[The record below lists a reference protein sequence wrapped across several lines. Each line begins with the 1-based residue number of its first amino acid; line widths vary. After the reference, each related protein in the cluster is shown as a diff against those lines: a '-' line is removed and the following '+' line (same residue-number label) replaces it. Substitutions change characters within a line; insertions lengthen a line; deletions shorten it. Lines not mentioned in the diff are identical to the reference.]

1 MICEHW
7 RGGCPARAGI
17 GPKRTAGR
25 PADRGL
31 PRASGDRPHE
41 AVNHLATLGD
51 RTAGAGAGLGVFGW
65 LLSSQ
70 FIGLAGLV
78 VALIGVLISWHY
90 KREANRRHVA
100 EHALR
105 MERLRRGQRV
115 DTDLSELEA
124 DE

>member
-1 MICEHW
+1 MNN
-7 RGGCPARAGI
+7 
-17 GPKRTAGR
+17 
-25 PADRGL
+25 
-31 PRASGDRPHE
+31 E
-41 AVNHLATLGD
+41 AINHLATLGD
-51 RTAGAGAGLGVFGW
+51 RTAGAGAGMGVFGW

-90 KREANRRHVA
+90 KREANRRHIE

-105 MERLRRGQRV
+105 MERLRRGQWV
-115 DTDLSELEA
+115 DTGLSELGA

>member
-1 MICEHW
+1 MNN
-7 RGGCPARAGI
+7 
-17 GPKRTAGR
+17 
-25 PADRGL
+25 
-31 PRASGDRPHE
+31 E

-90 KREANRRHVA
+90 KREANCRHLA

-115 DTDLSELEA
+115 DIDLSELGV

>member
-1 MICEHW
+1 MNN
-7 RGGCPARAGI
+7 
-17 GPKRTAGR
+17 
-25 PADRGL
+25 
-31 PRASGDRPHE
+31 E
-41 AVNHLATLGD
+41 AINNLATLGD
-51 RTAGAGAGLGVFGW
+51 RTAGAGTGLGVFGW

-90 KREANRRHVA
+90 KRESNRRHVA
-100 EHALR
+100 EHVLR

-115 DTDLSELEA
+115 DTDLSELGV

>member
-1 MICEHW
+1 MN
-7 RGGCPARAGI
+7 
-17 GPKRTAGR
+17 
-25 PADRGL
+25 D
-31 PRASGDRPHE
+31 E
-41 AVNHLATLGD
+41 AINHLATLGD
-51 RTAGAGAGLGVFGW
+51 RTAGAGAGLGMFGW

-105 MERLRRGQRV
+105 MERLRHGRQV
-115 DTDLSELEA
+115 DTDLGELGV

>member
-1 MICEHW
+1 MNN
-7 RGGCPARAGI
+7 
-17 GPKRTAGR
+17 
-25 PADRGL
+25 
-31 PRASGDRPHE
+31 E
-41 AVNHLATLGD
+41 AINHLATLGD

-65 LLSSQ
+65 FLSSQ

-90 KREANRRHVA
+90 KRESNRRHIA

-115 DTDLSELEA
+115 DTDRSELGAE
-124 DE
+124 E

>member
-1 MICEHW
+1 MN
-7 RGGCPARAGI
+7 
-17 GPKRTAGR
+17 
-25 PADRGL
+25 D
-31 PRASGDRPHE
+31 E

-51 RTAGAGAGLGVFGW
+51 RTAGTGAGLGVFGW

-70 FIGLAGLV
+70 LIGLAGLV

-90 KREANRRHVA
+90 KRESNRCHIA

-115 DTDLSELEA
+115 DTDLSELGA

>member
-1 MICEHW
+1 MSDQTI
-7 RGGCPARAGI
+7 
-17 GPKRTAGR
+17 
-25 PADRGL
+25 
-31 PRASGDRPHE
+31 
-41 AVNHLATLGD
+41 NHLATLGD
-51 RTAGAGAGLGVFGW
+51 RTAGAGTGLGVFGW

-78 VALIGVLISWHY
+78 VALIGVLISWYY

-105 MERLRRGQRV
+105 MERLRHGRRV
-115 DTDLSELEA
+115 DTDLGELGV

>member
-1 MICEHW
+1 MNN
-7 RGGCPARAGI
+7 
-17 GPKRTAGR
+17 
-25 PADRGL
+25 
-31 PRASGDRPHE
+31 E

-51 RTAGAGAGLGVFGW
+51 RTAGAGAGMGVFGW

-78 VALIGVLISWHY
+78 VALIGVLISWYY

-100 EHALR
+100 EHVLR
-105 MERLRRGQRV
+105 MEHLRRGQRV
-115 DTDLSELEA
+115 DTDLSELGV

>member
-1 MICEHW
+1 MNN
-7 RGGCPARAGI
+7 
-17 GPKRTAGR
+17 
-25 PADRGL
+25 
-31 PRASGDRPHE
+31 E

-70 FIGLAGLV
+70 FIGLAGV
-78 VALIGVLISWHY
+78 IVALIGVLISWHY

-105 MERLRRGQRV
+105 MERLRHGRRV
-115 DTDLSELEA
+115 DTDLSELGV

>member
-1 MICEHW
+1 MNN
-7 RGGCPARAGI
+7 
-17 GPKRTAGR
+17 
-25 PADRGL
+25 
-31 PRASGDRPHE
+31 E

-78 VALIGVLISWHY
+78 VALIGALVGWHY
-90 KREANRRHVA
+90 KREANRRHIA

-115 DTDLSELEA
+115 DTDLSELGV

>member
-1 MICEHW
+1 MNN
-7 RGGCPARAGI
+7 
-17 GPKRTAGR
+17 
-25 PADRGL
+25 
-31 PRASGDRPHE
+31 E

-51 RTAGAGAGLGVFGW
+51 RAAGAGAGLGVFGW
-65 LLSSQ
+65 FLSSQ

-100 EHALR
+100 EHVLR
-105 MERLRRGQRV
+105 MERLRRGQRA
-115 DTDLSELEA
+115 DTDLSELGV

>member
-1 MICEHW
+1 MNN
-7 RGGCPARAGI
+7 
-17 GPKRTAGR
+17 
-25 PADRGL
+25 
-31 PRASGDRPHE
+31 E
-41 AVNHLATLGD
+41 AINHLATLGD

-90 KREANRRHVA
+90 KHEANRRHVA

-105 MERLRRGQRV
+105 MERLRHGRRV
-115 DTDLSELEA
+115 DTDLGELGV

>member
-1 MICEHW
+1 MNN
-7 RGGCPARAGI
+7 
-17 GPKRTAGR
+17 
-25 PADRGL
+25 
-31 PRASGDRPHE
+31 E

-90 KREANRRHVA
+90 KRESNRRHIA
-100 EHALR
+100 EHVLR
-105 MERLRRGQRV
+105 MEHLRRGQRV
-115 DTDLSELEA
+115 DTDLSELGV

>member
-1 MICEHW
+1 MNN
-7 RGGCPARAGI
+7 
-17 GPKRTAGR
+17 
-25 PADRGL
+25 
-31 PRASGDRPHE
+31 E

-78 VALIGVLISWHY
+78 VALIGVLIGWHY

-100 EHALR
+100 EHVLR

-115 DTDLSELEA
+115 DTDLSELGV

>member
-1 MICEHW
+1 MNN
-7 RGGCPARAGI
+7 
-17 GPKRTAGR
+17 
-25 PADRGL
+25 
-31 PRASGDRPHE
+31 E
-41 AVNHLATLGD
+41 ALNHLATLGD
-51 RTAGAGAGLGVFGW
+51 RTAGAGTGLGMLGW

-70 FIGLAGLV
+70 FIGLAGLG

-90 KREANRRHVA
+90 KREANRRHIA

-115 DTDLSELEA
+115 DTGLSELGA

>member
-1 MICEHW
+1 M
-7 RGGCPARAGI
+7 
-17 GPKRTAGR
+17 KRETV
-25 PADRGL
+25 
-31 PRASGDRPHE
+31 E
-41 AVNHLATLGD
+41 YLATAGD

-70 FIGLAGLV
+70 FVGLAGLV

-90 KREANRRHVA
+90 KRESNRRHVA

-105 MERLRRGQRV
+105 MERLRHGRRV
-115 DTDLSELEA
+115 DTDLGELGA

>member
-1 MICEHW
+1 MNN
-7 RGGCPARAGI
+7 
-17 GPKRTAGR
+17 
-25 PADRGL
+25 
-31 PRASGDRPHE
+31 E

-78 VALIGVLISWHY
+78 VALIGVLISWYY
-90 KREANRRHVA
+90 KHKADKRHTREHD
-100 EHALR
+100 LR
-105 MERLRRGQRV
+105 IEMLRRGRKP
-115 DTDLSELEA
+115 DTDLGELGA

>member
-1 MICEHW
+1 MNN
-7 RGGCPARAGI
+7 
-17 GPKRTAGR
+17 
-25 PADRGL
+25 
-31 PRASGDRPHE
+31 E

-90 KREANRRHVA
+90 KRESNRRHVA
-100 EHALR
+100 EHVLR
-105 MERLRRGQRV
+105 MECLRRGQRV
-115 DTDLSELEA
+115 DTDLSELGA

>member
-1 MICEHW
+1 MNN
-7 RGGCPARAGI
+7 
-17 GPKRTAGR
+17 
-25 PADRGL
+25 
-31 PRASGDRPHE
+31 E
-41 AVNHLATLGD
+41 AVNHLATMGD

-100 EHALR
+100 EHVLR
-105 MERLRRGQRV
+105 MERLRRGQLV
-115 DTDLSELEA
+115 DTDLSELGV

>member
-1 MICEHW
+1 MNN
-7 RGGCPARAGI
+7 
-17 GPKRTAGR
+17 
-25 PADRGL
+25 
-31 PRASGDRPHE
+31 E

-70 FIGLAGLV
+70 FIELAGLV
-78 VALIGVLISWHY
+78 VALIGVLIGWHY

-100 EHALR
+100 EHVLR

-115 DTDLSELEA
+115 DTDLSELGV

>member
-1 MICEHW
+1 MNN
-7 RGGCPARAGI
+7 
-17 GPKRTAGR
+17 
-25 PADRGL
+25 
-31 PRASGDRPHE
+31 E
-41 AVNHLATLGD
+41 AIDHLATLGD

-78 VALIGVLISWHY
+78 VALIGVLISGHY

-100 EHALR
+100 EHVLR

-115 DTDLSELEA
+115 DTDLSELGV

>member
-1 MICEHW
+1 MN
-7 RGGCPARAGI
+7 
-17 GPKRTAGR
+17 
-25 PADRGL
+25 D
-31 PRASGDRPHE
+31 E
-41 AVNHLATLGD
+41 AINHLATLGD

-70 FIGLAGLV
+70 FIGLAGV
-78 VALIGVLISWHY
+78 IVALIGVLISWHY
-90 KREANRRHVA
+90 KRESNRRHMA

-115 DTDLSELEA
+115 DTDLSELGV

>member
-1 MICEHW
+1 MN
-7 RGGCPARAGI
+7 
-17 GPKRTAGR
+17 
-25 PADRGL
+25 D
-31 PRASGDRPHE
+31 E

-78 VALIGVLISWHY
+78 VALIGALISWYY
-90 KREANRRHVA
+90 KHEANRRHVA

-115 DTDLSELEA
+115 DTDLSELGV

>member
-1 MICEHW
+1 MNN
-7 RGGCPARAGI
+7 
-17 GPKRTAGR
+17 
-25 PADRGL
+25 
-31 PRASGDRPHE
+31 E

-70 FIGLAGLV
+70 FIGLAGVL

-90 KREANRRHVA
+90 KRESNRRHIA

-115 DTDLSELEA
+115 NTDLGELGT

>member
-1 MICEHW
+1 MN
-7 RGGCPARAGI
+7 
-17 GPKRTAGR
+17 
-25 PADRGL
+25 D
-31 PRASGDRPHE
+31 E
-41 AVNHLATLGD
+41 AINHLATLGD

-70 FIGLAGLV
+70 FIGLAGV
-78 VALIGVLISWHY
+78 IVALIGVLISWHY
-90 KREANRRHVA
+90 KRESNRRHTA

-115 DTDLSELEA
+115 DTDLSELGV